1 MLIFC
6 AAAKMHGAG
15 IKGKQCAT
23 VRMDETTFPLGPAP
37 FVSPPR
43 FTIFLHQFTDA
54 APGAFLDF
62 GSLGGKDSY
71 SFARKP

>member
-1 MLIFC
+1 MLSWKVRGRLLCGASGFC
-6 AAAKMHGAG
+6 
-15 IKGKQCAT
+15 IRRLLSRQ
-23 VRMDETTFPLGPAP
+23 
-37 FVSPPR
+37 PPR

>member
-1 MLIFC
+1 MGRGQRASSARQYEWMKRLFL
-6 AAAKMHGAG
+6 
-15 IKGKQCAT
+15 
-23 VRMDETTFPLGPAP
+23 LGRRLL
-37 FVSPPR
+37 SRQPPQ
-43 FTIFLHQFTDA
+43 FTIFLHQFIDA